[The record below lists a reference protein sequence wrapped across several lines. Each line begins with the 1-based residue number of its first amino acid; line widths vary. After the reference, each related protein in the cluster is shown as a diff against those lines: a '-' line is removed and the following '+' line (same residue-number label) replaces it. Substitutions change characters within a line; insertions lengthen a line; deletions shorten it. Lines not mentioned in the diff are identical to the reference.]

1 MIISRMM
8 NKRTI
13 RCFIAAILLIT
24 VSLAARAQQIS
35 SIGCRR
41 GAYIEHQALT
51 RGAIGPQTRQAGGDF
66 YKGERHQLVVLVQF
80 ADKKFSTDKAT
91 ALEQWDKLFNQPGYN
106 EDPFVGSVHDYFL
119 DQSYGKFSL
128 QFDLQYIDLNQ
139 LTERYKSTNYDDE
152 NSQYLVADVID
163 TLITRNIDWGK
174 YDWNDDGFVNQ
185 LMIIY
190 AGKGMNDGGGSNSI
204 WPHQW
209 WYSLHYKDHT
219 AELCQPLAVPGK
231 DKDYYID
238 CYCAL
243 QEIAQGQVYGSFG
256 TICHEYAHCFGIPDY
271 YYDNFMVVGSWDLM
285 DYGNNNGSG
294 FCPPGFSAHERWIMG
309 WLDPVELTGPATV
322 TGMEALCDAPQAYL
336 IRNDSYENEY
346 YIVEN
351 RQKKGWDKELPGSGI
366 MVFHIDFDEGIWTG
380 EIDECVNSSGRKRYT
395 IFPASNKT
403 SVYNSNNWGYPY
415 LNNDILSDRSKPAST
430 LLYKNNGTGYMGK
443 PLSNMSI
450 TDSVASFS
458 FMEPAGNISVVEGIW
473 YTIYNDDLTA
483 RVAMPD
489 NMESNYTD
497 TVIIPQTIVFQ
508 GDSLT
513 VTGLGR
519 NCFMSSNIKS
529 LDLPISVTHIDKH
542 ALYSC
547 NNLNT
552 VTIRNQQPPTVDVS
566 PVDGNTVY
574 FGNIT
579 LRVPRGSLE
588 AYQSAPYWNQFS
600 KIVEFD
606 SDPTAVDYII
616 TECPAPDAWYDIT
629 GMRLKSRPTRSGLY
643 IHNGKKVI
651 IY

>member
-1 MIISRMM
+1 
-8 NKRTI
+8 
-13 RCFIAAILLIT
+13 
-24 VSLAARAQQIS
+24 
-35 SIGCRR
+35 
-41 GAYIEHQALT
+41 
-51 RGAIGPQTRQAGGDF
+51 
-66 YKGERHQLVVLVQF
+66 
-80 ADKKFSTDKAT
+80 
-91 ALEQWDKLFNQPGYN
+91 
-106 EDPFVGSVHDYFL
+106 
-119 DQSYGKFSL
+119 
-128 QFDLQYIDLNQ
+128 
-139 LTERYKSTNYDDE
+139 
-152 NSQYLVADVID
+152 
-163 TLITRNIDWGK
+163 
-174 YDWNDDGFVNQ
+174 
-185 LMIIY
+185 
-190 AGKGMNDGGGSNSI
+190 
-204 WPHQW
+204 
-209 WYSLHYKDHT
+209 
-219 AELCQPLAVPGK
+219 
-231 DKDYYID
+231 
-238 CYCAL
+238 
-243 QEIAQGQVYGSFG
+243 
-256 TICHEYAHCFGIPDY
+256 
-271 YYDNFMVVGSWDLM
+271 
-285 DYGNNNGSG
+285 
-294 FCPPGFSAHERWIMG
+294 
-309 WLDPVELTGPATV
+309 
-322 TGMEALCDAPQAYL
+322 MEALCDAPQAYL

-366 MVFHIDFDEGIWTG
+366 MVFYIDFDEGIWTG

-403 SVYNSNNWGYPY
+403 SVYNSKNWGYPY

-473 YTIYNDDLTA
+473 YTISNDDLTA

-508 GDSLT
+508 GDALT